1 MNTAAI
7 SLVFFLATVIVGI
20 VCRVN
25 CGFVAMITSFILIQF
40 FAEDMSLAEIYKD
53 GWPVST
59 FFMMMSVLLLFGI
72 AGANGT
78 MEIVAKRIIRLTG
91 GRVSLLPLCV
101 FLLTFVLSAGGA
113 GPGIAPMMMVI
124 AMGIC
129 RETGLSCFM
138 MGIIIECGAGAGGM
152 SPIATSGI
160 IAGDLAA
167 SIGISDYIALW
178 IPYIFVMCTESLAVY
193 LFRGGHKAGKN
204 GIVSFSQEVPAM
216 NRHQKKTLAVI
227 LLVLCGMIFFK
238 IDIPMMA
245 MAGAAVLLILGV
257 MEDKKAVAA
266 VNWNT
271 LLLVAGMYMLITVV
285 EKCGGM
291 ALISDF
297 LTRWITPWSGTGIM
311 ALLSGLMA
319 TVTSASGVVMPTL
332 IPICGDIAAHSGGCI
347 SAAALTAGVAAG
359 ANCAFFSPFSV
370 LGSMTIALYPE
381 EADRQKLF
389 RRHLQATVLSVAFVS
404 ILGFAGLLSAL
415 CRAV

>member
-1 MNTAAI
+1 MNLAVI
-7 SLVFFLATVIVGI
+7 SLIFFLAAVIIGI

-25 CGFVAMITSFILIQF
+25 CGFVAMIASFVLVQF
-40 FAEDMSLAEIYKD
+40 FAEDMSLTDIYKE

-59 FFMMMSVLLLFGI
+59 FFMMLSVLLLFGI

-91 GRVSLLPLCV
+91 GRVSLLPICI
-101 FLLTFVLSAGGA
+101 FLLTFTLSASGA
-113 GPGIAPMMMVI
+113 GPGIAPMMMAI

-167 SIGISDYIALW
+167 SIGVENYMDLW
-178 IPYIFVMCTESLAVY
+178 IPYIVVMCTEALGVY
-193 LFRGGHKAGKN
+193 FFRKGHKAGAYAAS
-204 GIVSFSQEVPAM
+204 GIQGPIPAM
-216 NRHQKKTLAVI
+216 NRYQKETFFVIVVVICGVIFLKTDVS
-227 LLVLCGMIFFK
+227 M
-238 IDIPMMA
+238 
-245 MAGAAVLLILGV
+245 AAVTGTAVLMVLGV
-257 MEDKKAVAA
+257 MEDKKAVAT

-271 LLLVAGMYMLITVV
+271 LMLVAGMYMLITVV
-285 EKCGGM
+285 DHCGGM
-291 ALISDF
+291 ALIADV
-297 LTRWITPWSGTGIM
+297 LTRLIMPKTGTGIM
-311 ALLSGLMA
+311 ALLSGLLA
-319 TVTSASGVVMPTL
+319 TVTSSSGVVMPTL
-332 IPICGDIAAHSGGCI
+332 IPICGKIADNLGDGV
-347 SAAALTAGVAAG
+347 SAAAFAAGVISG

-381 EADRQKLF
+381 EADRQMLF

-415 CRAV
+415 CRTV

>member
-1 MNTAAI
+1 
-7 SLVFFLATVIVGI
+7 
-20 VCRVN
+20 
-25 CGFVAMITSFILIQF
+25 
-40 FAEDMSLAEIYKD
+40 
-53 GWPVST
+53 
-59 FFMMMSVLLLFGI
+59 MMMSVLLLFGI

-91 GRVSLLPLCV
+91 GRVSVLPLCV

-167 SIGISDYIALW
+167 SIGISDYIVLW
-178 IPYIFVMCTESLAVY
+178 IPYIFVMCTEALAVY

-216 NRHQKKTLAVI
+216 NRHQKETLAVI

-297 LTRWITPWSGTGIM
+297 LTRWITPWSGTGNHG
-311 ALLSGLMA
+311 AAQRTYGY
-319 TVTSASGVVMPTL
+319 
-332 IPICGDIAAHSGGCI
+332 GDQRFRRRYADADSDLRRYRGSSGGCI

-404 ILGFAGLLSAL
+404 VLGFAGMLSAL